1 MPFQD
6 DIPQLYFCIT
16 FNPLILRINSHPA
29 ALSRI
34 TTFVLKSMAWQTVGA
49 DLGNGLLI
57 VDGGWVQAFRYFGL
71 GLFRTDS
78 TCFWPHQPHPCH
90 LSETRMK

>member
-1 MPFQD
+1 MPFRD

-57 VDGGWVQAFRYFGL
+57 VDGVGFRLFATSDW
-71 GLFRTDS
+71 GLFRLDS
-78 TCFWPHQPHPCH
+78 TCFWPHHPHSFY

>member
-1 MPFQD
+1 MRSPLYGLLRTTKPDTQRTGKTTRQVFFQEQVLVTPEPTRTLAQPFQEAPQPRRRRMPFRD

-34 TTFVLKSMAWQTVGA
+34 TNFV
-49 DLGNGLLI
+49 
-57 VDGGWVQAFRYFGL
+57 F
-71 GLFRTDS
+71 
-78 TCFWPHQPHPCH
+78 
-90 LSETRMK
+90 